1 MQTLRLQKNSDNV
14 YWNASLYQDC
24 IQYEGFLSMISMV
37 QGHLLLTSKEHP
49 DEEEQK
55 VYPRTLKP
63 DLLTTQNVVIHILV

>member
-1 MQTLRLQKNSDNV
+1 
-14 YWNASLYQDC
+14 
-24 IQYEGFLSMISMV
+24 MISMV